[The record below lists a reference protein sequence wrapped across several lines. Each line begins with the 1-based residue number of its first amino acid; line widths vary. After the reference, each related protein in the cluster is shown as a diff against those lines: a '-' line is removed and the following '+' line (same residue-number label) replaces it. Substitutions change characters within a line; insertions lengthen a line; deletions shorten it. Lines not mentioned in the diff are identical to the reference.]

1 MRPMVQEIKSTSDA
15 RTELSSYVR
24 AFREDPFT
32 EPVIFGSHRKA
43 EGVVM
48 SVELYERL
56 LSYAEDAEIAALI
69 RRRVADTDGERLTL
83 DEMLTRAGSAD
94 LILD

>member
-1 MRPMVQEIKSTSDA
+1 MVREVKSTSDA

-24 AFREDPFT
+24 TFRTNPFA

-56 LSYAEDAEIAALI
+56 LSYAEDGEIAAMI
-69 RRRVADTDGERLTL
+69 RRRVADSEGERLSL
-83 DEMLTRAGSAD
+83 EEMLTRAGSAD
-94 LILD
+94 LIVE

>member
-1 MRPMVQEIKSTSDA
+1 MVQEVKSTSDA
-15 RTELSSYVR
+15 RIELSNYIR
-24 AFREDPFT
+24 TFRKDPFA

-56 LSYAEDAEIAALI
+56 LSYAEDAEIVALI
-69 RRRVADTDGERLTL
+69 RRRVAESDGERLSL
-83 DEMLTRAGSAD
+83 EEMLTRAGSAD
-94 LILD
+94 LILE